1 MEKTYYD
8 LNEQEK
14 KGYKK
19 EFVKTPG
26 GRDINIKRILFF
38 LLAICS
44 FGIIIVIDVEESL
57 GEMLSNIWGFI
68 VILMAIYEVY
78 FNISFVSW
86 LKNKYGIK
94 RW

>member
-8 LNEQEK
+8 LNELEK

-26 GRDINIKRILFF
+26 GRDINIKRILLFI
-38 LLAICS
+38 LAVCS
-44 FGIIIVIDVEESL
+44 FGIIMVIDVEESL
-57 GEMLSNIWGFI
+57 VDKLSTIWGFL
-68 VILMAIYEVY
+68 VIILAIYEVY